1 MKILSMSHT
10 KIWIHA
16 VWATKKHE
24 ELLIKAIREEIFFHI
39 KENAKTKGIEINFI
53 NGFTDHVHCLIQ
65 LSGEQSISKVLQMIK
80 GESSRWI
87 NLNKLT
93 NKRFEWAN
101 EYFAGSVSASAIGRV
116 RDYIRNQERHHT
128 KRTFAEEY
136 HEFLEKYGLKPMNGE
151 VGDTLP
157 TPD

>member
-1 MKILSMSHT
+1 MSMSHT

-24 ELLIKAIREEIFFHI
+24 EFLIMPMREEIFFHI
-39 KENAKTKGIEINFI
+39 KENAKTKGVEINFI
-53 NGFTDHVHCLIQ
+53 NGYTDHVHCLIQ
-65 LSGEQSISKVLQMIK
+65 LSGEQSISKVMQVIK

-93 NKRFEWAN
+93 TKRFEWAN
-101 EYFAGSVSASAIGRV
+101 EYFAGSVSESAIGKV

-136 HEFLEKYGLKPMNGE
+136 SQFLEKYGLKPMDSG
-151 VGDTLP
+151 VGDSLP